1 MAVDMLKLINGAFQL
16 EASDIHLVTGA
27 PPTFRVAGYL
37 IPTDFAVMTPDG
49 VRSCIEFLAGCSSHE
64 VSDLNQV
71 QKQANAVDFSCEI
84 ENVGRMRVHVF
95 REKGNFGVN
104 VRLISSSIPTV
115 SRLGLPQVLIDICS
129 RRGLTLVT
137 GPTGSGKSTTLAA
150 LVRWC
155 LEHKGYRVVTI
166 EDPIEYRFPHYKG
179 IVTQKEVGIDCVCFH
194 EGLVAALREDPDVIV
209 LGELRD
215 LASADATLTASET
228 GHLVIA
234 TMHTPTATRA
244 LDRFVDLFPV
254 GRQELARHSLSRAL
268 NGVFVQRLL
277 PSIDHTRRLLASE
290 VLVATPAVRN
300 LIRRGEYQQINSS
313 IEAGHKLGMISMS
326 RSIQDLVSRGL
337 VQLEDVTDEVEPFE

>member
-1 MAVDMLKLINGAFQL
+1 MAVDMLELITDAFNAK
-16 EASDIHLVTGA
+16 ASDIHLVNGA
-27 PPTFRVAGYL
+27 PPTLRVAGRL
-37 IPTDFAVMTPDG
+37 IPTDLPMVTPDG
-49 VRSCIEFLAGCSSHE
+49 VLDYVKLFAAYSSYGAC
-64 VSDLNQV
+64 DLQQIHKNSH
-71 QKQANAVDFSCEI
+71 AIDFSCEFEDI
-84 ENVGRMRVHVF
+84 GRMRVHVF
-95 REKGNFGVN
+95 REKGNLGVN

-115 SRLGLPQVLIDICS
+115 SQLELPQVLIDICS

-155 LEHKGYRVVTI
+155 LEYKGYRVVTI
-166 EDPIEYRFPHYKG
+166 EDPVEYRFPHYKG
-179 IVTQKEVGIDCVCFH
+179 IVTQKEVGIDCDCFH

-254 GRQELARHSLSRAL
+254 GRQERARHSLSRAL

-277 PSIDHTRRLLASE
+277 PSVDPTCRVLANE

-326 RSIQDLVSRGL
+326 RSIEDLVSRGL
-337 VQLEDVTDEVEPFE
+337 VQLKDVADEVESFE

>member
-1 MAVDMLKLINGAFQL
+1 MAVDMLKLITDAFDAD
-16 EASDIHLVTGA
+16 ASDIHLVTGA
-27 PPTFRVAGYL
+27 PPTLRVAGRL
-37 IPTDFAVMTPDG
+37 VPTNLPVVTPCDVTDCVKFA
-49 VRSCIEFLAGCSSHE
+49 AGNSSYGASALQEIRKSAH
-64 VSDLNQV
+64 
-71 QKQANAVDFSCEI
+71 AIDFSSEI
-84 ENVGRMRVHVF
+84 EGIGRMRVHVF
-95 REKGNFGVN
+95 REKGNLGVN
-104 VRLISSSIPTV
+104 VRLISSGIPTV
-115 SRLGLPQVLIDICS
+115 DRLGFPRVLIDICS

-137 GPTGSGKSTTLAA
+137 GPTGSGKSTTLAS

-155 LEHKGYRVVTI
+155 LEEKGYRVVTI
-166 EDPIEYRFPHYKG
+166 EDPIEYRFPHYEG
-179 IVTQKEVGIDCVCFH
+179 IVTQKEVGLDCNCFH

-215 LASADATLTASET
+215 PASADATLTASET

-277 PSIDHTRRLLASE
+277 PSVDSTRRVLASE

-300 LIRRGEYQQINSS
+300 LIRRGEYHQINSS
-313 IEAGHKLGMISMS
+313 IEAGHKIGMVSMS
-326 RSIQDLVSRGL
+326 RSIRDLVAKGL
-337 VQLEDVTDEVEPFE
+337 VDLEEVLDEVEPFE

>member
-1 MAVDMLKLINGAFQL
+1 MAVDMLELITYAFNVK
-16 EASDIHLVTGA
+16 ASDVHLVTGA
-27 PPTFRVAGYL
+27 PPTLRVAGRL
-37 IPTDFAVMTPDG
+37 VSTNLPIVTFHDVLDAVK
-49 VRSCIEFLAGCSSHE
+49 FLVKCSSYE
-64 VSDLNQV
+64 VSGFEEILKNTH
-71 QKQANAVDFSCEI
+71 AVDFSCEI
-84 ENVGRMRVHVF
+84 EGTGRMRVHVF
-95 REKGNFGVN
+95 REQGNLGVN
-104 VRLISSSIPTV
+104 VRFISSSIPTMNQ
-115 SRLGLPQVLIDICS
+115 LGLPQVLIDMCS
-129 RRGLTLVT
+129 RRGLILVT

-150 LVRWC
+150 LVRRC
-155 LEHKGYRVVTI
+155 LEEKGYRVVTI
-166 EDPIEYRFPHYKG
+166 EDPVEYRFPHYRG
-179 IVTQKEVGIDCVCFH
+179 IVTQKEVGIDCDCFH

-277 PSIDHTRRLLASE
+277 PSVDHTRRVLANE

-326 RSIQDLVSRGL
+326 RSIEDLVSKGL
-337 VQLEDVTDEVEPFE
+337 VQLEDVAGEVEVFE